1 METLAALLG
10 GGGLIA
16 VTTFGLLALLAERR
30 AGKAETR
37 AAVTAKDNE
46 TLKATCA
53 ERAAALVE
61 KEKTI
66 RALNIAIAETA
77 ADAAPVD
84 GSMQRLLQAVAKIH
98 AANGNPSVVSDTG
111 GEGGEAESVDRAGD
125 SELLKPGE

>member
-1 METLAALLG
+1 METLAAILG

-16 VTTFGLLALLAERR
+16 VTTLAIWALLAERR
-30 AGKAETR
+30 AGKAERT

-98 AANGNPSVVSDTG
+98 AADRDSSVVPDTG
-111 GEGGEAESVDRAGD
+111 GEGGEAEPLDRAGD